1 MKECGFMEKIE
12 ISSEFITLGQFLK
25 LANIVYSG
33 GIVKVF
39 LEENKISVNGVS
51 ENRRGKKLYPGDKIS
66 IKKIGEY
73 RIVQNDR

>member
-1 MKECGFMEKIE
+1 
-12 ISSEFITLGQFLK
+12 LK